1 MKKPFSIDRL
11 IIENNCVKIR
21 SRDDADLLVGALQL
35 VRLVRAGCR
44 FDEVW
49 LLRSEPLKEDKHG
62 NQ

>member
-1 MKKPFSIDRL
+1 MKKQFSIDRL

-21 SRDDADLLVGALQL
+21 SRDDADFTVAVLQL
-35 VRLVRAGCR
+35 VKLVRAGCR

-49 LLRSEPLKEDKHG
+49 LLRSERAGDGRE